1 MTEDEGKRVGRAAG
15 DRGYGPQLQQGAGAR
30 MLATYMTALA
40 AKHATFA
47 EQIGRVRQALTGMAD
62 AREQFDMARRDARKQ
77 WAPHPVPLA
86 DRMKVD
92 AAKARA
98 RDLIDSRAS
107 QASVGLWHLR
117 QAAQAEANFHRPVVS
132 EEQRKAARD
141 TVTSLAPASWPAAEL
156 PGRRARLVRG
166 ALQSGDVALAD
177 ELLHSS
183 VLDTLQAAAQAPT
196 LSGTGNAR
204 ATAEAARA
212 QQSVWAAE
220 KVALLKELASDNPE
234 AVQRIDEWQQV
245 QAEADEL
252 DGLIAHERGRMLD
265 GDRWEE

>member
-1 MTEDEGKRVGRAAG
+1 
-15 DRGYGPQLQQGAGAR
+15 
-30 MLATYMTALA
+30 MTALT

-47 EQIGRVRQALTGMAD
+47 EQIGRVRLALNGMAD
-62 AREQFDMARRDARKQ
+62 AREQFDTARREARRQ

-86 DRMKVD
+86 DKMRID
-92 AAKARA
+92 QARQRS
-98 RDLIDSRAS
+98 RDLIDSRAG

-117 QAAQAEANFHRPVVS
+117 QAAAAEANFYRPVVS

-183 VLDTLQAAAQAPT
+183 VLDTLQAAAQAPS
-196 LSGTGNAR
+196 LSGGMHPREVSR
-204 ATAEAARA
+204 AT
-212 QQSVWAAE
+212 QSVWDVE
-220 KVALLKELASDNPE
+220 KVQLAEELTNNDPE
-234 AVQRIDEWQQV
+234 AVARINEWQQV
-245 QAEADEL
+245 TAEADEL
-252 DGLIAHERGRMLD
+252 DGLIAHEKGRMLD
-265 GDRWEE
+265 GDRWED